1 MPYESTL
8 TALKLPNGN
17 CSTVASEYLFA
28 YFVGGRM
35 VRERIVGLLSSGR
48 ARRVLLA
55 VRTAL
60 QSPSVA
66 LVFIS
71 IGLAGLLTLYALVV
85 WQSGPL
91 LSIVMGVLFGA
102 VYFLMTIVFGILF
115 YYKDNRELP
124 LP

>member
-1 MPYESTL
+1 M
-8 TALKLPNGN
+8 
-17 CSTVASEYLFA
+17 
-28 YFVGGRM
+28 
-35 VRERIVGLLSSGR
+35 
-48 ARRVLLA
+48 
-55 VRTAL
+55 RTAL

-91 LSIVMGVLFGA
+91 LSVVMGVLFGA

>member
-1 MPYESTL
+1 M
-8 TALKLPNGN
+8 
-17 CSTVASEYLFA
+17 
-28 YFVGGRM
+28 
-35 VRERIVGLLSSGR
+35 
-48 ARRVLLA
+48 
-55 VRTAL
+55 RTAL

>member
-1 MPYESTL
+1 
-8 TALKLPNGN
+8 
-17 CSTVASEYLFA
+17 
-28 YFVGGRM
+28 M

>member
-1 MPYESTL
+1 
-8 TALKLPNGN
+8 
-17 CSTVASEYLFA
+17 
-28 YFVGGRM
+28 M
-35 VRERIVGLLSSGR
+35 VRERIVRLLSSGR

-55 VRTAL
+55 LRAAS

-71 IGLAGLLTLYALVV
+71 FMLAVLLTLYSLVV
-85 WQSGPL
+85 WQSGL
-91 LSIVMGVLFGA
+91 LFSVLTGVGLGI
-102 VYFLMTIVFGILF
+102 VYFLMTIVFGIIF

>member
-1 MPYESTL
+1 
-8 TALKLPNGN
+8 
-17 CSTVASEYLFA
+17 
-28 YFVGGRM
+28 M

-55 VRTAL
+55 VRTAM
-60 QSPSVA
+60 QSPSIA
-66 LVFIS
+66 LVLIS

-91 LSIVMGVLFGA
+91 LSVVMGVLFG
-102 VYFLMTIVFGILF
+102 VIYFVMTIVFGIIF